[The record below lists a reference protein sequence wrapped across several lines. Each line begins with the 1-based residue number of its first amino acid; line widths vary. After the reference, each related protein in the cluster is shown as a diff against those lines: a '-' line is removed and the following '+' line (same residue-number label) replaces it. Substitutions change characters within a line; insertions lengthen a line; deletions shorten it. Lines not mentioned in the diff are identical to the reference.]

1 MSKFLGIFFGMLSAV
16 AYGTN
21 PLFGVRLIRAGFPV
35 DSMMFWR
42 FFGAAVLLAPVALF
56 SERGGLRVPLRAV
69 GWLAL
74 LGALFAF
81 SAEALFW
88 SFTKMSA
95 GVAST
100 LLFSYPIFTALIMS
114 LFFGEKFGL
123 AVFSSIFL
131 AVAGVAAI
139 ALDGAE
145 LSVDFLGSVFVLL
158 SALSYAFYMVIIK
171 KASPLAGIGGLKL
184 TLWVL
189 GLASV
194 FTFAKCAVAGG
205 VAAPQTASEILDSCG
220 LALIPTAV
228 STTAIAYSVKYAG
241 PTVAAVLGA
250 FEPLTAVSLS
260 VVFLGESC
268 TANLVAGIVLIVSA
282 VVILTFS
289 DCGKTPKPDFRG

>member
-1 MSKFLGIFFGMLSAV
+1 MLSAV

-123 AVFSSIFL
+123 AVFS
-131 AVAGVAAI
+131 
-139 ALDGAE
+139 
-145 LSVDFLGSVFVLL
+145 
-158 SALSYAFYMVIIK
+158 
-171 KASPLAGIGGLKL
+171 
-184 TLWVL
+184 
-189 GLASV
+189 
-194 FTFAKCAVAGG
+194 
-205 VAAPQTASEILDSCG
+205 
-220 LALIPTAV
+220 
-228 STTAIAYSVKYAG
+228 
-241 PTVAAVLGA
+241 
-250 FEPLTAVSLS
+250 
-260 VVFLGESC
+260 
-268 TANLVAGIVLIVSA
+268 
-282 VVILTFS
+282 
-289 DCGKTPKPDFRG
+289 

>member
-1 MSKFLGIFFGMLSAV
+1 MAKFLGIFFGILSAV

-42 FFGAAVLLAPVALF
+42 FFGAAVFLLPVVLL

-69 GWLAL
+69 AWLAL

-88 SFTKMSA
+88 SFTRMSA

-100 LLFSYPIFTALIMS
+100 LLFSYPIFTALVMT
-114 LFFGEKFGL
+114 LFFGEKFRLSML
-123 AVFSSIFL
+123 ASIVL
-131 AVAGVAAI
+131 SLAGVAAI

-145 LSVDFLGSVFVLL
+145 LSVDFFGSVFVVL

-171 KASPLAGIGGLKL
+171 KASPLSGIGGLKL

-189 GLASV
+189 AFASI
-194 FTFAKCAVAGG
+194 FTFAKSLLAGG
-205 VAAPQTASEILDSCG
+205 VAVPQTASEILDCCG
-220 LALIPTAV
+220 LVLIPTAV
-228 STTAIAYSVKYAG
+228 SITAIAYSVKYAG

-268 TANLVAGIVLIVSA
+268 TANLIAAIVLIVSS
-282 VVILTFS
+282 VIILTFS
-289 DCGKTPKPDFRG
+289 DCGKKCKSDSRA

>member
-1 MSKFLGIFFGMLSAV
+1 MAKFLGIFFGILSAV

-42 FFGAAVLLAPVALF
+42 FFGAAVFLSPVVLL

-69 GWLAL
+69 AWLAL

-88 SFTKMSA
+88 SFTRMSA

-100 LLFSYPIFTALIMS
+100 LLFSYPIFTALVMT
-114 LFFGEKFGL
+114 LFFGEKFRLSML
-123 AVFSSIFL
+123 ASIVL
-131 AVAGVAAI
+131 SLAGVAAI

-145 LSVDFLGSVFVLL
+145 LSVDFFGSVFVVL
-158 SALSYAFYMVIIK
+158 SSLSYSVYMVIIK
-171 KASPLAGIGGLKL
+171 KASPLSGIGGLKL

-189 GLASV
+189 AFASI
-194 FTFAKCAVAGG
+194 FTFAKSLLAGG
-205 VAAPQTASEILDSCG
+205 VAVPQTASEILDCCG
-220 LALIPTAV
+220 LVLIPTTV
-228 STTAIAYSVKYAG
+228 SITAITYSVKYAG

-260 VVFLGESC
+260 VMFLGESC
-268 TANLVAGIVLIVSA
+268 TANLIAAIVLIVSS
-282 VVILTFS
+282 VIILTFS
-289 DCGKTPKPDFRG
+289 DCGKKSKSDSRA